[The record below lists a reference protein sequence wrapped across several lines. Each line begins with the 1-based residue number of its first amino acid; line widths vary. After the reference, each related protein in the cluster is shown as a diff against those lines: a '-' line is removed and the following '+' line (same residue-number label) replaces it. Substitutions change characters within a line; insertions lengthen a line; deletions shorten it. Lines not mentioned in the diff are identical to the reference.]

1 MAASSIE
8 EFSRAP
14 SAALRDVVTRYFERR
29 VHFDQ
34 EVTLTFPIRPDLF
47 IDVHLTDYLRIRSS
61 DGDPRAISSNVIV
74 VAPHAGRLVTGHL
87 TGTVHHF
94 CIQLQPTALHR
105 LLGIGMQQLT
115 DLYVPAADLFGAR
128 LNRLRDAV
136 LRAPGFDARV
146 ATSERWL
153 VDMLHGARDL
163 DGIDFAARAVR
174 HTGGLAP
181 LHLLASRAG
190 LSERQWRRRFTEQT
204 GLPPKLYARI
214 TRLDT
219 VLERRRAEPEMT
231 WADIAQRSG
240 YADQSH
246 MLRDARDLLGT
257 TPARWLTDP
266 ELGSHAL
273 AHHLAIGGETSR

>member
-1 MAASSIE
+1 MAVSSIE

-14 SAALRDVVTRYFERR
+14 SAALRDLVTRYFERR

-34 EVTLTFPIRPDLF
+34 EVILTFPIRPDLF
-47 IDVHLTDYLRIRSS
+47 IDFHLTDYLRIRSS
-61 DGDPRAISSNVIV
+61 DGDPRAINSDVIV

-115 DLYVPAADLFGAR
+115 DLYVPAADLFGPS
-128 LNRLRDAV
+128 LHRLRDAV
-136 LRAPGFDARV
+136 LSARGFDARV
-146 ATSERWL
+146 AASERWL
-153 VDMLHGARDL
+153 ADMRHGARNL
-163 DGIDFAARAVR
+163 DGVDIAAHAVR
-174 HTGGLAP
+174 HTGGLAA
-181 LHLLASRAG
+181 LDLLASRAG

-219 VLERRRAEPEMT
+219 VLERRRAEPDMS
-231 WADIAQRSG
+231 WAEIAQRSG
-240 YADQSH
+240 YSDQSH

-257 TPARWLTDP
+257 TPARWLAEP
-266 ELGSHAL
+266 ELGSHTL
-273 AHHLAIGGETSR
+273 AHHLAVGAETSR